1 MSLSSKRIVLV
12 DPLGEVLFSGE
23 SMIAIDHA
31 AGRERAEREAREAC
45 PETQRSAADA
55 SEGSG
60 IYRAV
65 RRVSVEGEDA
75 DAGVETEIPT
85 LRKKTA

>member
-23 SMIAIDHA
+23 SMIANVHA
-31 AGRERAEREAREAC
+31 VQREREAREAC

-60 IYRAV
+60 VYRAV
-65 RRVSVEGEDA
+65 RRVAVVEGDDA
-75 DAGVETEIPT
+75 EADVGVETELPT